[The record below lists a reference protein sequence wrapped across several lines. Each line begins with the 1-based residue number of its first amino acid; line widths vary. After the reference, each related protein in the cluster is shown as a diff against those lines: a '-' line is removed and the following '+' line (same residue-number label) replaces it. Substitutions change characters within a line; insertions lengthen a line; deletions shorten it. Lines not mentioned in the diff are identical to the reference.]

1 MFNAVSE
8 LSLATHGNEVKSE
21 LTRRWNMLLSNENV
35 FRYKLNVTDSKLV
48 GKFLVQFNSDR
59 TTKRRQPQ
67 QIPSLTPAFDVNTFN
82 FNKINPEEVL
92 LNITSGDDSIGD
104 VCCLVNNSPLTKF
117 HSLLC
122 PDITANQPQILT
134 LAAVVFS
141 VRLLQSFADNKY
153 KIGYNSPGAYASVNH
168 LHMHLIYLEE
178 RLFVEDVVNQIHTKG
193 YQYAIRFNRI
203 LILF

>member
-1 MFNAVSE
+1 MFNAVSQ
-8 LSLATHGNEVKSE
+8 LSLAKHGTEVKLE
-21 LTRRWNMLLSNENV
+21 LTSRWKILESNENV

-48 GKFLVQFNSDR
+48 GNKFKFLIQLNSDR
-59 TTKRRQPQ
+59 TTKRREPQ
-67 QIPSLTPAFDVNTFN
+67 QIPSLTPVFDANAFN

-92 LNITSGDDSIGD
+92 LHISDDDSISD

-134 LAAVVFS
+134 LAAVKFS
-141 VRLLQSFADNKY
+141 VRLLKTFADNRY

-178 RLFVEDVVNQIHTKG
+178 RLFVEDVVNQIHHESS
-193 YQYAIRFNRI
+193 
-203 LILF
+203 